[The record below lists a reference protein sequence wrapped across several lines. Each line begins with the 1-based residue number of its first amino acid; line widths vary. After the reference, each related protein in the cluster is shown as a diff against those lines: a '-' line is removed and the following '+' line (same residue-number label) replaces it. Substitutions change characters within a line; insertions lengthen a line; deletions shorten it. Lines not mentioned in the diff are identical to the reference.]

1 MARAYVDY
9 GHEAVAVIVIRDG
22 LVLRSYR
29 KHGNFPW
36 IAISAGRAMPVDS
49 ICPIRPNIQGAI
61 SPIDHCE
68 PHTWL
73 GERDARNVDAMT
85 DQLLVQNGHV
95 LVLLHADILDDATIF
110 GDRGGSWRDHYE
122 ALAFPRTFSVP
133 RSSLP

>member
-1 MARAYVDY
+1 MFNVSKDAMARAYVDY

-36 IAISAGRAMPVDS
+36 IAISAGQAVPVDS
-49 ICPIRPNIQGAI
+49 ICPIRPSIQGAI
-61 SPIDHCE
+61 SPIDHCK

-95 LVLLHADILDDATIF
+95 LA
-110 GDRGGSWRDHYE
+110 RRMSSRWRS
-122 ALAFPRTFSVP
+122 PTR
-133 RSSLP
+133 